1 MFVCRT
7 MTSLGIAVFLACG
20 TAAAQ
25 ERLYPSMFPLGDIKL
40 LDGPFKQRIEV
51 NAKTLL
57 AYDADRLLQPYLKEA
72 GLPAKGAAFSNWAGL
87 DGHVGGHYLSAL
99 AMHYAATQNA
109 QIKTRMDYFLSEL
122 KRAQDANGSNPAF
135 AGYLGGVPNG
145 KTMWTAMKGGNTG
158 VVWDYWVPWYNVHK
172 TYAGLRD
179 AWLYTGS
186 ETARTM
192 FLKLCDWGLT
202 ITGGLSDAQMEG
214 LMGNEYG
221 GMNEVYADAYAM
233 TKDAKYLTAAKR
245 WSHKWLLNAMVA
257 GTDNLDNKHAN
268 TQVPKAIGFARV
280 AEVSGDANYTKGAQ
294 FFWNTVV
301 NNRSLAIGANS
312 RTEFFPE
319 KSKYNEFVEVR
330 EGPETCNSYNM
341 LKLTEDLFR
350 ISPQARYAD
359 YYERSLFNH
368 VLSSIHPS
376 HGGYVYFTPARPR
389 HYRVYSKVNAA
400 MWCCVGSGMENPP
413 KYAQFAYLRRSD
425 SLYVNLF
432 LASELDWREKGVKI
446 VQTTSFPEEARTR
459 MTVSVTNPTRFK
471 MLVRHPSWVR
481 QGEFKIVVGADTV
494 SRQSSPS
501 SYVTVD
507 RTWNQ
512 NDVVTVLMPMTTR
525 VEPLA
530 NVANYLAIVHG
541 PIVLGARTGTESM
554 SGLVADEGRWSHIA
568 GGPLQDLTTA
578 PILAAAQDSIA
589 SRLVPVAGKPLT
601 FKAPRLFFAAKD
613 SQLVLEPFYKIHDS
627 RYMLYWMRLTNQ
639 RTLDSLS
646 AVQQAALLLDG
657 RTVDRVSPG
666 QQQPEVD
673 HQMQQTGTN
682 SGVNKGESYR
692 DGGSCTGGSGAS
704 LSYTM
709 ATAGESDLT
718 LWVRY
723 WGNESSCTRTFDI
736 LVDGQKVA
744 TENIAGKWKVDAF
757 VNQEYAIPNAV
768 LAGKQNV
775 TVRFQAATG
784 MLGGIY
790 GVRLLRRTPATEIG
804 ARPRGLDGRSLVR
817 VEATATSLVLELDEP
832 VESPTL
838 VRVVDLAGRTIAR
851 QVIPAGIQSHVVDLA
866 GHRGACVVQVIRSGV
881 LLQASLATFA
891 P

>member
-1 MFVCRT
+1 MLLMVGLTR
-7 MTSLGIAVFLACG
+7 
-20 TAAAQ
+20 AQ
-25 ERLYPSMFPLGDIKL
+25 DRLYPSMFPLGDVTL
-40 LDGPFKQRIEV
+40 LDGPFKQRIDV
-51 NAKTLL
+51 NTRTLL

-72 GLPAKGAAFSNWAGL
+72 GLAPKGAAFPNWAGL

-99 AMHYAATQNA
+99 AMHYAATQDSR
-109 QIKTRMDYFLSEL
+109 IKTRMEYMLSEL
-122 KRAQDANGSNPAF
+122 KRAQDANGSDPAF
-135 AGYLGGVPNG
+135 AGYLGGVPDG
-145 KTMWTAMKGGNTG
+145 KRMWTAMKGGNTG
-158 VVWDYWVPWYNVHK
+158 IVWDYWVPWYNIHK

-179 AWLYTGS
+179 VWLYTGS

-233 TKDAKYLTAAKR
+233 TKDARYLTAARR
-245 WSHKWLLNAMVA
+245 WSHRWLLNAMVA

-268 TQVPKAIGFARV
+268 TQVPKAVGFARV
-280 AEVSGDANYTKGAQ
+280 AEVSGDATYAKGAQ

-301 NNRSLAIGANS
+301 QNRSLAIGANS

-350 ISPQARYAD
+350 LSPQARYAD

-425 SLYVNLF
+425 SLFVNLF
-432 LASELDWREKGVKI
+432 LASELNWREKGVKI
-446 VQTTSFPEEARTR
+446 AQATTFPEEPRTR
-459 MTVSVTNPTRFK
+459 LTVSVAAPTRFR

-481 QGEFKIVVGADTV
+481 QGEFKVVVGSDTV
-494 SRQSSPS
+494 SRQSTPS
-501 SYVTVD
+501 SYVALD
-507 RTWNQ
+507 RTWAGGE
-512 NDVVTVLMPMTTR
+512 VVTVLMPMTTR

-530 NVANYLAIVHG
+530 NVPNYLAILHG
-541 PIVLGARTGTESM
+541 PIVLGARTGTENM
-554 SGLVADEGRWSHIA
+554 TGLVADEGRWSHIA
-568 GGPLQDLTTA
+568 GGALQDLATA
-578 PILAAAQDSIA
+578 PILAAAQDSIPF
-589 SRLVPVAGKPLT
+589 RLVPVSGKPLT
-601 FKAPRLFFAAKD
+601 FRAPRLFLSAKD
-613 SQLVLEPFYKIHDS
+613 SSLVLEPFYRIHDS
-627 RYMLYWMRLTNQ
+627 RYMLYWMRLTDQ
-639 RTLDSLS
+639 RTLDSL
-646 AVQQAALLLDG
+646 AKVQQAALLLDG
-657 RTVDRVSPG
+657 RTVDRVAPG

-673 HQMQQTGTN
+673 HQMQQVGTN
-682 SGVNKGESYR
+682 AGTYQGESYR
-692 DGGSCTGGSGAS
+692 DGGSCTGGTGAA

-709 ATAGESDLT
+709 ATEGESDLT

-723 WGNESSCTRTFDI
+723 WGNEASCTRAFDI
-736 LVDGQKVA
+736 LVDGQKIA
-744 TENIAGKWKVDAF
+744 AENIAGKWKINAF
-757 VNQEYAIPNAV
+757 VNQEYAIPTTL
-768 LAGKQNV
+768 LAGKRNV
-775 TVRFQAATG
+775 TVRFQATTG

-790 GVRLLRRTPATEIG
+790 GVRLLRRTPVTGIA
-804 ARPRGLDGRSLVR
+804 PRLGGIDGRPLVR
-817 VEATATSLVLELDEP
+817 VDVTSSTLAFDLGEGGEV
-832 VESPTL
+832 PTT
-838 VRVVDLAGRTIAR
+838 VRVVDLSGRVVEQQT
-851 QVIPAGIQSHVVDLA
+851 IPAGTTRHAMDFS
-866 GHRGACVVQVIRSGV
+866 GHHGTFAVQVLRSGSLV
-881 LLQASLATFA
+881 QASLATFA
-891 P
+891 Q